1 MTLQNR
7 RPFLHILLCLILHVA
22 NVLGLPH
29 LVRRDDD
36 ELPARA
42 TALNVFAALFTI
54 ITLIFLALWWIMR
67 MLNKALRNL
76 SATVTGSSSSD
87 TSSVSEVA
95 FVWTSQDRG
104 YMVDKDRSSIVGE
117 VRRPSGR
124 PPPPPRNAG

>member
-1 MTLQNR
+1 MLQNR
-7 RPFLHILLCLILHVA
+7 PRSLHILLCLILHVTD
-22 NVLGLPH
+22 VLGLPH
-29 LVRRDDD
+29 LVRRDDE

-54 ITLIFLALWWIMR
+54 ITLIFVAMWFVMR
-67 MLNKALRNL
+67 LLNKALRNL

-95 FVWTSQDRG
+95 FVWTSQNHG

-124 PPPPPRNAG
+124 PPRNAG